1 MITIYGLGLPL
12 PGEIHRSKVLQ
23 PVRPAVRVY
32 DQRQALARSGRAL
45 PHTVRL
51 ASDPDQRK
59 GRDPRSGLALLVRA
73 VAARLLAERF
83 GSTRLLEIASE
94 RLLEDPA
101 DLAVLLRGQDLRRAQ
116 QVLVHVGGH
125 FLASHSVSLSACQQ
139 SNPQSKTL

>member
-94 RLLEDPA
+94 RLDEDPA
-101 DLAVLLRGQDLRRAQ
+101 DRAVLLRGEHPRRPPARRAH
-116 QVLVHVGGH
+116 LGGDRI
-125 FLASHSVSLSACQQ
+125 ASHSVR
-139 SNPQSKTL
+139 